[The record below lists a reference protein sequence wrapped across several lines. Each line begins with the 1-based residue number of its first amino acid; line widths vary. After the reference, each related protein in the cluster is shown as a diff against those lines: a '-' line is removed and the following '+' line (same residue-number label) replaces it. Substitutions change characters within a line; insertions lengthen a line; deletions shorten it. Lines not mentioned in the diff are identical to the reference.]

1 MTITSDSARNF
12 AGADGP
18 TPVRWWR
25 SGLERRWWTL
35 IAVCGAT
42 FMLLVDITIVQVAL
56 PTIHRQLGGS
66 FTEMQWVID
75 AYALTLA
82 ALILTCGSVA
92 DRLGRK
98 TVFVVGLGVF
108 TLASV
113 ACGAADGP
121 ALLIAARAL
130 QGIGGAAMFAT
141 GLALIGQ
148 EFEGR
153 ERGKAIAAWG
163 ATVGVAVAVGPLA
176 GGALTDT
183 LGWRWIFWVNAP
195 IGIVTIAVA
204 VSRMVNINDAG
215 AKRLDWAGL
224 ITFSGSLFA
233 LMLGLLRGNDLGW
246 GSTDVVSLLLAAVLL
261 MLAFV
266 VVERHQSRPM
276 FDLSLFRKPAF
287 IGVSAAT
294 FAIGGGAFAML
305 PYLTFYLQNDL
316 GYSPLNGGLCLLPAT
331 LLCGLVPLATRR
343 MTDKLPPGVVLSA
356 GLATTAA
363 GLALMC
369 GLTVNSS
376 WTALLPGMLLMGC
389 GVGIANP
396 AIATI
401 GLGVVPPQRAGMAS
415 GISNT
420 FRIGGVATGVAAL
433 GAVFQHHLAASL
445 GAQLGHPA
453 QGLADALASGGTDA
467 THTLAPSQPG
477 VLAAS
482 HQAFASST
490 NELLAIGSVVVL
502 LGAIAAL
509 ALVRA
514 RDLHQPATVA
524 PRRPELVLQ
533 PAGS

>member
-1 MTITSDSARNF
+1 
-12 AGADGP
+12 
-18 TPVRWWR
+18 
-25 SGLERRWWTL
+25 
-35 IAVCGAT
+35 
-42 FMLLVDITIVQVAL
+42 
-56 PTIHRQLGGS
+56 
-66 FTEMQWVID
+66 
-75 AYALTLA
+75 
-82 ALILTCGSVA
+82 
-92 DRLGRK
+92 
-98 TVFVVGLGVF
+98 
-108 TLASV
+108 
-113 ACGAADGP
+113 
-121 ALLIAARAL
+121 
-130 QGIGGAAMFAT
+130 
-141 GLALIGQ
+141 
-148 EFEGR
+148 
-153 ERGKAIAAWG
+153 
-163 ATVGVAVAVGPLA
+163 
-176 GGALTDT
+176 
-183 LGWRWIFWVNAP
+183 
-195 IGIVTIAVA
+195 
-204 VSRMVNINDAG
+204 
-215 AKRLDWAGL
+215 
-224 ITFSGSLFA
+224 
-233 LMLGLLRGNDLGW
+233 
-246 GSTDVVSLLLAAVLL
+246 
-261 MLAFV
+261 
-266 VVERHQSRPM
+266 M
-276 FDLSLFRKPAF
+276 FDLSLFCKPAF
-287 IGVSAAT
+287 VGVSVAT

-305 PYLTFYLQNDL
+305 PYLTLYLQNDL

-433 GAVFQHHLAASL
+433 GAVFQHHLATSL

-453 QGLADALASGGTDA
+453 QGLADALASGGPNA
-467 THTLAPSQPG
+467 TQTLAPSQPG

-482 HQAFASST
+482 HEAFVSST

-524 PRRPELVLQ
+524 PRGPELVLQ

>member
-1 MTITSDSARNF
+1 MTITSDKARNV
-12 AGADGP
+12 AGPDGP
-18 TPVRWWR
+18 TPVRWWWT
-25 SGLERRWWTL
+25 GLERRWWTL

-82 ALILTCGSVA
+82 ALILTCGSLA

-98 TVFVVGLGVF
+98 TVFVIGLGVF
-108 TLASV
+108 IIASV

-153 ERGKAIAAWG
+153 ERGRAIAAWG

-204 VSRMVNINDAG
+204 LSRMINISDAG
-215 AKRLDWAGL
+215 AKRLDWTGL
-224 ITFSGSLFA
+224 ITFSGALFA

-276 FDLSLFRKPAF
+276 FDLSLFRNPAF

-294 FAIGGGAFAML
+294 FAIGGGAFALL
-305 PYLTFYLQNDL
+305 PFLTFYLQNDL
-316 GYSPLNGGLCLLPAT
+316 GYAPLNGGLCLLPAT
-331 LLCGLVPLATRR
+331 LLCGLVPLATRW

-420 FRIGGVATGVAAL
+420 FRIGGLATGVAAL

-453 QGLADALASGGTDA
+453 QGLADALASGGTNA
-467 THTLAPSQPG
+467 TQTLAPSQAG
-477 VLAAS
+477 VAAAS
-482 HQAFASST
+482 HEAFVSST

-502 LGAIAAL
+502 VGAIAAL
-509 ALVRA
+509 ALIRA

-524 PRRPELVLQ
+524 PRGPELVLQ

>member
-1 MTITSDSARNF
+1 
-12 AGADGP
+12 
-18 TPVRWWR
+18 
-25 SGLERRWWTL
+25 
-35 IAVCGAT
+35 
-42 FMLLVDITIVQVAL
+42 
-56 PTIHRQLGGS
+56 
-66 FTEMQWVID
+66 
-75 AYALTLA
+75 
-82 ALILTCGSVA
+82 
-92 DRLGRK
+92 
-98 TVFVVGLGVF
+98 
-108 TLASV
+108 
-113 ACGAADGP
+113 
-121 ALLIAARAL
+121 
-130 QGIGGAAMFAT
+130 
-141 GLALIGQ
+141 
-148 EFEGR
+148 
-153 ERGKAIAAWG
+153 
-163 ATVGVAVAVGPLA
+163 
-176 GGALTDT
+176 
-183 LGWRWIFWVNAP
+183 
-195 IGIVTIAVA
+195 
-204 VSRMVNINDAG
+204 
-215 AKRLDWAGL
+215 
-224 ITFSGSLFA
+224 
-233 LMLGLLRGNDLGW
+233 
-246 GSTDVVSLLLAAVLL
+246 
-261 MLAFV
+261 
-266 VVERHQSRPM
+266 
-276 FDLSLFRKPAF
+276 
-287 IGVSAAT
+287 
-294 FAIGGGAFAML
+294 
-305 PYLTFYLQNDL
+305 
-316 GYSPLNGGLCLLPAT
+316 
-331 LLCGLVPLATRR
+331 

-389 GVGIANP
+389 GVGIA

-482 HQAFASST
+482 HQAFVSST